1 MFLYICTL
9 GLSLIFAILY
19 NVVKYNKKH
28 VLRLLLG
35 ILILMLLLLSILRKN
50 TVGGDL
56 INYIPLYDTIAKSSF
71 GEALAIPK
79 YGIIYLFYNKIL
91 TLLSPNEFTFMLGT
105 SLVNLLPVFW
115 LIIKYSKIPLLSIF
129 LYVSIG
135 YYTNTFNSVRS
146 SMAIAITICC
156 IPYILERKFY
166 SFLFLYILAL
176 CVHLSSFPFILTYWV
191 VNLKLSFKRI
201 ISLIVFSYLLSES
214 VSNWIIGY
222 LYLYD
227 PVYDKFESTTGGYS
241 YFFMLFFIFIS
252 GYIIYNQNNDKNI
265 SKEND
270 LFLRVMLIAT
280 CIQPFAFHFMLINR
294 IVLFFS
300 VYIIIFIP
308 NFILYIR
315 PTKIRILGHFIV
327 YVFFVLFFI
336 KIIMGINPEYN
347 SNGQMTIP
355 YLFYWE

>member
-1 MFLYICTL
+1 M
-9 GLSLIFAILY
+9 
-19 NVVKYNKKH
+19 
-28 VLRLLLG
+28 LRLLLG

-252 GYIIYNQNNDKNI
+252 GYIIYNQNKDKNI

-300 VYIIIFIP
+300 VYIIIF
-308 NFILYIR
+308 R
-315 PTKIRILGHFIV
+315 G
-327 YVFFVLFFI
+327 VL
-336 KIIMGINPEYN
+336 
-347 SNGQMTIP
+347 
-355 YLFYWE
+355 